1 MNDSTRLRPLRLRP
15 DYDAVATSAQQEE
28 GEINGRSG
36 REKRKGRARKTKQ
49 NKKETKQKQQ
59 QKLAVVS
66 VVPALEPERLRR
78 PVI

>member
-1 MNDSTRLRPLRLRP
+1 MEEA
-15 DYDAVATSAQQEE
+15 AVK
-28 GEINGRSG
+28 SG
-36 REKRKGRARKTKQ
+36 RGGPEKQ

-78 PVI
+78 PVILKKTLEKRKTFTTITVINRECEMAADR

>member
-1 MNDSTRLRPLRLRP
+1 MEEA
-15 DYDAVATSAQQEE
+15 AVK
-28 GEINGRSG
+28 SG
-36 REKRKGRARKTKQ
+36 RGGPEKKTK